1 MLLQIV
7 NPTVAPRP
15 QQFKVY
21 LTIGRR
27 DELNGIFRY
36 YTFDFK
42 WIFVKKKKCH
52 LVILKSLNY

>member
-1 MLLQIV
+1 VLLQIV
-7 NPTVAPRP
+7 NLTVVPRP
-15 QQFKVY
+15 KQFKVY

-42 WIFVKKKKCH
+42 WIFVKKKNAIW
-52 LVILKSLNY
+52 LF